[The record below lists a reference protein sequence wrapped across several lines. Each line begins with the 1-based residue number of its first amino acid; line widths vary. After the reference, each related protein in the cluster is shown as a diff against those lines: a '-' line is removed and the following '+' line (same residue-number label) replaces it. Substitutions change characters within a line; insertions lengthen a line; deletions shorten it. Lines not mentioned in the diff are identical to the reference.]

1 MDFVL
6 NGLETRIKI
15 GIVVGRKGVWNMSKI
30 GIIILAIFFLYVVF
44 LFGVAINDD
53 SEEDLFL

>member
-1 MDFVL
+1 
-6 NGLETRIKI
+6 
-15 GIVVGRKGVWNMSKI
+15 MSKI

-53 SEEDLFL
+53 SEEVYMSNGRYGGRCDNGLA

>member
-1 MDFVL
+1 MRRQSHGK
-6 NGLETRIKI
+6 NGVKY
-15 GIVVGRKGVWNMSKI
+15 MSKI
-30 GIIILAIFFLYVVF
+30 GIIILAIFFLYSVF

>member
-1 MDFVL
+1 
-6 NGLETRIKI
+6 
-15 GIVVGRKGVWNMSKI
+15 MSKI

-53 SEEDLFL
+53 DKKDLFL